1 MDRETRRQIEEYRR
15 SAAGPI
21 ENNLIDELVAN
32 ELDRQEFI
40 RRAAMFGL
48 GAGTI
53 GALLRFVGEAD
64 LAFGAPAA
72 PAKKG
77 GTLRVGNFKP
87 ARAIDPITSNT
98 QAVLAATSITG
109 EYLLFTDPRNNA
121 LRPVLATSYKPDK
134 TGKRWTFQLRKDV
147 KFHTGAP
154 MTADDVVATFRRLT
168 DPKNASEALSAF
180 KGVLSPGGV
189 RKAGRY
195 TVVFVLDAP
204 TPSFPYLVSSTTY
217 QAVILP
223 KGYQIGSYEKTKFP
237 GTGPYKLQS
246 YTSGVRATFVRND
259 AYWGGPQ
266 AFDQVVMTFY
276 TDSQSQILALQGG
289 QLDLIPQFGYQEGR
303 PLFRNK
309 ALQVFRQKSAVHREI
324 PMAVD
329 SGAWKDKRVRVAMAL
344 LLNRPSIIKTL
355 FGGIATLGN
364 DSPFAPNML
373 ATNTSVPQRKQD
385 VARAK
390 ALLQAAGVS
399 SLETTLTTQ
408 RAYELPDLA
417 VLVQNA
423 AKVGGIDLAIE
434 LMTPEKY
441 YSGPQTVG
449 PGGTPWLNAP
459 MTITDW
465 APRAVPNVY
474 LVSSFKTGGIWN
486 ASHIANR
493 NLDRMID
500 QFTAAVELK
509 AQRKLA
515 GQIQTFL
522 LTETPVIFPYWYVYL
537 AAGKKN
543 IRGYI
548 ADSVGL
554 VNLRGVSY
562 A

>member
-1 MDRETRRQIEEYRR
+1 M
-15 SAAGPI
+15 
-21 ENNLIDELVAN
+21 
-32 ELDRQEFI
+32 
-40 RRAAMFGL
+40 
-48 GAGTI
+48 
-53 GALLRFVGEAD
+53 GEAD

-72 PAKKG
+72 PAKRG
-77 GTLRVGNFKP
+77 GTLRVGNLKP
-87 ARAIDPITSNT
+87 SKAIDPITSNT

-134 TGKRWTFQLRKDV
+134 TGKRWTFQLRKGV
-147 KFHTGAP
+147 KFHNGAQ
-154 MTADDVVATFRRLT
+154 MTADDVVATFKRLT
-168 DPKNASEALSAF
+168 DPKNASEALSAY

-189 RKAGRY
+189 RKTGRY

-237 GTGPYKLQS
+237 GTGPYTLQS
-246 YTSGVRATFVRND
+246 YTPGVRATFVRNN

-303 PLFRNK
+303 PLFNNK
-309 ALQVFRQKSAVHREI
+309 ALQVFRQKSSVHREI

-329 SGAWKDKRVRVAMAL
+329 SDAWTDRRVRVAMAL

-390 ALLQAAGVS
+390 ALLQAAGVT
-399 SLETTLTTQ
+399 SLDTTLTTQ

-423 AKVGGIDLAIE
+423 AKLGGS
-434 LMTPEKY
+434 T
-441 YSGPQTVG
+441 
-449 PGGTPWLNAP
+449 
-459 MTITDW
+459 
-465 APRAVPNVY
+465 
-474 LVSSFKTGGIWN
+474 
-486 ASHIANR
+486 SHS
-493 NLDRMID
+493 
-500 QFTAAVELK
+500 T
-509 AQRKLA
+509 
-515 GQIQTFL
+515 
-522 LTETPVIFPYWYVYL
+522 
-537 AAGKKN
+537 
-543 IRGYI
+543 
-548 ADSVGL
+548 S
-554 VNLRGVSY
+554 
-562 A
+562 

>member
-1 MDRETRRQIEEYRR
+1 MDRETRRMVEEFRR
-15 SAAGPI
+15 GAAGPI
-21 ENNLIDELVAN
+21 ENNLIDELVAS

-40 RRAAMFGL
+40 RRATMFGL

-64 LAFGAPAA
+64 VAFGAPAA
-72 PAKKG
+72 PAKQG
-77 GTLRVGNFKP
+77 GTLRVGNLKTTK
-87 ARAIDPITSNT
+87 AIDPITSNT
-98 QAVLAATSITG
+98 QSVLASTSITG
-109 EYLLFTDPRNNA
+109 EYLLYTDPRNNA
-121 LRPVLATSYKPDK
+121 LRPQLATSWKTNK
-134 TGKRWTFQLRKDV
+134 TGSRWTFQIRKGV
-147 KFHTGAP
+147 KFHTGAA
-154 MTADDVVATFRRLT
+154 MTADDVVATFKRLT
-168 DPKNASEALSAF
+168 DPKNASEALSAY

-189 RKAGRY
+189 RKTGPY
-195 TVVFVLDAP
+195 TVVFDLDAP

-223 KGYQIGSYEKTKFP
+223 KGFQLGSYEKSKFP

-246 YTSGVRATFVRND
+246 YTPNVRATFVRNTD
-259 AYWGGPQ
+259 HWSGTP
-266 AFDQVVMTFY
+266 AFDQVVMTY
-276 TDSQSQILALQGG
+276 YADSQSQILALQGG

-303 PLFRNK
+303 PLLKNK
-309 ALQVFRQKSAVHREI
+309 ALQVFKQKSSVHREI

-329 SGAWKDKRVRVAMAL
+329 SDAWKDKRVRVAMAL

-355 FGGIATLGN
+355 FGGLGSLGN
-364 DSPFAPNML
+364 DSPFAPNMQ

-385 VARAK
+385 VARAR
-390 ALLQAAGVS
+390 ALLQAAGVT
-399 SLETTLTTQ
+399 SLKTTITTG

-417 VLVQNA
+417 VLVSNA
-423 AKVGGIDLAIE
+423 AKAGGIDLSPNILTYEA
-434 LMTPEKY
+434 Y
-441 YSGPQTVG
+441 YAGPQTVG

-474 LVSSFKTGGIWN
+474 LVSSFKSGGIWN
-486 ASHIANR
+486 ASHIANK

-515 GQIQTFL
+515 GQIQRL
-522 LTETPVIFPYWYVYL
+522 LLAETPVIFPYFYIYL

-543 IRGYI
+543 IRGYV

-554 VNLRGVSY
+554 INLRGVSY

>member
-1 MDRETRRQIEEYRR
+1 M
-15 SAAGPI
+15 
-21 ENNLIDELVAN
+21 
-32 ELDRQEFI
+32 

-64 LAFGAPAA
+64 LAFGAPTA
-72 PAKKG
+72 PAKRG
-77 GTLRVGNFKP
+77 GTLRVGNLKP
-87 ARAIDPITSNT
+87 AKAIDPITSNT

-134 TGKRWTFQLRKDV
+134 TGKRWTFQIRKGV
-147 KFHTGAP
+147 KFHNGAP
-154 MTADDVVATFRRLT
+154 MTADDVVATFKRLT
-168 DPKNASEALSAF
+168 DPKNASEALSAY

-189 RKAGRY
+189 RKTGRY

-204 TPSFPYLVSSTTY
+204 TPSFPYLVSSSTY
-217 QAVILP
+217 QAVVLP
-223 KGYQIGSYEKTKFP
+223 KGYQIGSYEKSKFP
-237 GTGPYKLQS
+237 GTGPYRLQS
-246 YTSGVRATFVRND
+246 YTPGVRATFVRND

-303 PLFRNK
+303 PLFRNSSIK
-309 ALQVFRQKSAVHREI
+309 VFQQRSAVHREI

-329 SGAWKDKRVRVAMAL
+329 SDAWKDRRVRVAMAL

-355 FGGIATLGN
+355 FNGLAEPGN
-364 DSPFAPNML
+364 DSPFANNML
-373 ATNTSVPQRKQD
+373 ATNKSVPQRKQNLAQ
-385 VARAK
+385 ARS
-390 ALLQAAGVS
+390 LLQAAGVS
-399 SLETTLTTQ
+399 GLDTTLTTY

-417 VLVQNA
+417 VLVKNA
-423 AKVGGIDLAIE
+423 AKLGGIDLTLDIQTADA
-434 LMTPEKY
+434 Y
-441 YSGPQTVG
+441 YGGPQTVG

-474 LVSSFKTGGIWN
+474 LVSSFKSGGIWN

-500 QFTAAVELK
+500 QFTAAIPI
-509 AQRKLA
+509 ATQRKLA
-515 GQIQTFL
+515 GQIQRFL
-522 LTETPVIFPYWYVYL
+522 LAETPVIFPYFYYYL

-543 IRGYI
+543 IRGYV

-554 VNLRGVSY
+554 INLRGVSY

>member
-1 MDRETRRQIEEYRR
+1 MDRETRRLVEEFRR
-15 SAAGPI
+15 SAAGPM
-21 ENNLIDELVAN
+21 ENNLIDELVAS

-40 RRAAMFGL
+40 RRATMFGL

-64 LAFGAPAA
+64 VAFGASAA
-72 PAKKG
+72 PAKRG
-77 GTLRVGNFKP
+77 GTLRVGNLKP
-87 ARAIDPITSNT
+87 SKAIDPITSNT

-121 LRPVLATSYKPDK
+121 LKPVLATSYKPDK
-134 TGKRWTFQLRKDV
+134 TGKRWTFQLRKGV

-154 MTADDVVATFRRLT
+154 MTADDVVATFKRLT
-168 DPKNASEALSAF
+168 DPKNASEALSAY
-180 KGVLSPGGV
+180 KGVLSPRGV
-189 RKAGRY
+189 RKTGRY
-195 TVVFVLDAP
+195 TVVFDLDAA

-223 KGYQIGSYEKTKFP
+223 KGYEIGSYEKSKFP

-246 YTSGVRATFVRND
+246 YTPGVRATFVRND

-303 PLFRNK
+303 PLFKNK
-309 ALQVFRQKSAVHREI
+309 ALQVFRQKSSVHREI

-329 SGAWKDKRVRVAMAL
+329 SDAWKDRRVRVAMAL

-373 ATNTSVPQRKQD
+373 ATDKSVPQRKQD

-390 ALLQAAGVS
+390 ALLQAAGVT
-399 SLETTLTTQ
+399 SLDTTLTTQ

-417 VLVQNA
+417 VLVKNA
-423 AKVGGIDLAIE
+423 AKLGGIDLTLDIQ
-434 LMTPEKY
+434 TPEKY
-441 YSGPQTVG
+441 YGGPQTVG

-474 LVSSFKTGGIWN
+474 LVSSFKSGGIWN
-486 ASHIANR
+486 ASHIANKT
-493 NLDRMID
+493 LDRMID

-515 GQIQTFL
+515 GQIQRFL
-522 LTETPVIFPYWYVYL
+522 LTETPVIFPYFYVYL

-543 IRGYI
+543 IKGYV

-554 VNLRGVSY
+554 INLRGVSY

>member
-1 MDRETRRQIEEYRR
+1 MDRETRRLVEEFRR
-15 SAAGPI
+15 SPAGPI
-21 ENNLIDELVAN
+21 ENNLIDELVAS

-64 LAFGAPAA
+64 VAFGAPAA
-72 PAKKG
+72 PAKRG
-77 GTLRVGNFKP
+77 GTLRVGNLKP
-87 ARAIDPITSNT
+87 AKAIDPITSNT

-121 LRPVLATSYKPDK
+121 LKPVLATSYKPDK
-134 TGKRWTFQLRKDV
+134 TGKRWTFQIRQGV

-154 MTADDVVATFRRLT
+154 MTADDVVATFKRLT
-168 DPKNASEALSAF
+168 DPKNASEALSAY

-195 TVVFVLDAP
+195 TVVFDLDAP

-223 KGYQIGSYEKTKFP
+223 KGYQIGSYEKSKFP

-246 YTSGVRATFVRND
+246 YTPGVRATFVRND

-303 PLFRNK
+303 PLFNNK
-309 ALQVFRQKSAVHREI
+309 ALQVFRQKSSAHREI

-329 SGAWKDKRVRVAMAL
+329 SDAWKDRRVRVAMAL

-373 ATNTSVPQRKQD
+373 ATDKSVPQRKQD

-390 ALLQAAGVS
+390 ALLQAAGVT
-399 SLETTLTTQ
+399 SLDTTLTTQ

-417 VLVQNA
+417 VLVKNA
-423 AKVGGIDLAIE
+423 AKVGGIDLTIDI
-434 LMTPEKY
+434 LTPEKY
-441 YSGPQTVG
+441 YGGPQTVG

-486 ASHIANR
+486 AAHFANKS
-493 NLDRMID
+493 LDRMID
-500 QFTAAVELK
+500 QFTAAIEVK

-515 GQIQTFL
+515 GQIERFL
-522 LTETPVIFPYWYVYL
+522 LTETPVIFPYFYLYL

-543 IRGYI
+543 IKGYV

-554 VNLRGVSY
+554 INLRGVSY

>member
-1 MDRETRRQIEEYRR
+1 MDRETRRHIEEYRR
-15 SAAGPI
+15 GEAGPI

-64 LAFGAPAA
+64 LALGAPAA
-72 PAKKG
+72 PAKQG
-77 GTLRVGNFKP
+77 GTLRVGNLKP
-87 ARAIDPITSNT
+87 AKAIDPITSNT

-109 EYLLFTDPRNNA
+109 EFLLFTDPRDNS
-121 LRPVLATSYKPDK
+121 LKPVLATSFKPNK
-134 TGKRWTFQLRKDV
+134 TGKTWTFQIRKGV
-147 KFHTGAP
+147 KFHNGAA
-154 MTADDVVATFRRLT
+154 MTADDVVATFKRLS
-168 DPKNASEALSAF
+168 DPKVASEALSAY

-189 RKAGRY
+189 RKAGPY
-195 TVVFVLDAP
+195 TVVFELDAP

-217 QAVILP
+217 QAVVLP
-223 KGYQIGSYEKTKFP
+223 KGYQVGSYEKSRFP

-246 YTSGVRATFVRND
+246 YTPGVRATFVRNP

-276 TDSQSQILALQGG
+276 ADSQSQILALQGG

-303 PLFRNK
+303 PLFRNSR
-309 ALQVFRQKSAVHREI
+309 LQVFQQRSAVHREI

-329 SGAWKDKRVRVAMAL
+329 SDEWKDKRVRVAMAL

-355 FGGIATLGN
+355 FNGLAEPGN
-364 DSPFAPNML
+364 DSPFARIMQ

-385 VARAK
+385 IARAR
-390 ALLQAAGVS
+390 ALLQAANVTDLKTS
-399 SLETTLTTQ
+399 LTTY

-417 VLVQNA
+417 VLVKNA
-423 AKVGGIDLAIE
+423 AQVGGIDLTLDIQ
-434 LMTPEKY
+434 TGEKY
-441 YSGPQTVG
+441 YGGPQTVG

-486 ASHIANR
+486 AAHISNAK
-493 NLDRMID
+493 LDRLID
-500 QFTAAVELK
+500 QFTAAIELK

-515 GQIQTFL
+515 GQIQRLL
-522 LTETPVIFPYWYVYL
+522 LTETPVIFPYFYYYL

-543 IRGYI
+543 IKGYV

>member
-1 MDRETRRQIEEYRR
+1 MDRETRRMVEEFRR
-15 SAAGPI
+15 SEAGPI
-21 ENNLIDELVAN
+21 ENNLIDELVAS
-32 ELDRQEFI
+32 ELDRQEFM

-64 LAFGAPAA
+64 VAFGASTA
-72 PAKKG
+72 PAKRG
-77 GTLRVGNFKP
+77 GTLRVGNLKP
-87 ARAIDPITSNT
+87 SKAIDPITSNT

-121 LRPVLATSYKPDK
+121 LKPVLATSYKPDK
-134 TGKRWTFQLRKDV
+134 TGKRWTFQIRQGV

-154 MTADDVVATFRRLT
+154 MTADDVVATFKRLT
-168 DPKNASEALSAF
+168 DPKNASEALSAY

-189 RKAGRY
+189 RKTGRY
-195 TVVFVLDAP
+195 TVVFDLDAP

-223 KGYQIGSYEKTKFP
+223 KGYQIGSYEKSKFP

-246 YTSGVRATFVRND
+246 YTPGVRATFVRND

-303 PLFRNK
+303 PLFKNK
-309 ALQVFRQKSAVHREI
+309 ALQVFRQKSSVHREI

-329 SGAWKDKRVRVAMAL
+329 SDAWKDRRVRVAMAL

-373 ATNTSVPQRKQD
+373 ATDKSVPQRKQD

-390 ALLQAAGVS
+390 ALLQAAGVT
-399 SLETTLTTQ
+399 SLDTTLTTQ

-417 VLVQNA
+417 VLVKNA
-423 AKVGGIDLAIE
+423 AKLGGIDLTLEIQ
-434 LMTPEKY
+434 TPEKY
-441 YSGPQTVG
+441 YGGPQTVG

-486 ASHIANR
+486 ASHIANKT
-493 NLDRMID
+493 LDRMID

-515 GQIQTFL
+515 GQIQRFL
-522 LTETPVIFPYWYVYL
+522 LTETPVIFPYFYVYL

-543 IRGYI
+543 IRGYV

-554 VNLRGVSY
+554 INLRGVSY
-562 A
+562 V